1 MLAGKIG
8 VVTTKWTLLPG
19 LPDELDE
26 TQAVVYRQTVQDGVP
41 QLGGRHLV
49 WPDGQVWQQR
59 ADGRWQRSTMAVEDL
74 VPPGWEPVGA

>member
-1 MLAGKIG
+1 MEKNWTVVDALPAG
-8 VVTTKWTLLPG
+8 
-19 LPDELDE
+19 LDE
-26 TQAVVYRQTVQDGVP
+26 TTAVVYRQVERENTP

-49 WPDGQVWQQR
+49 FANGQVWQQR